1 MIGPTKKDC
10 ISSPYTLL
18 IFTLPILLCSVYCS
32 YVKFKTKQT
41 RLRSD
46 EKVIAQTTYGK
57 VKGVKWRSVYGR
69 CEYFSFEG
77 IPFAKPP
84 VGELRFKA
92 PVEPEPWSGIK
103 RCTHVRSKPCQ
114 YNIIIKQCQGQE
126 DCLYLNV
133 YTKQVSKKPVAMK
146 EWRVDLTEPHAREF

>member
-1 MIGPTKKDC
+1 M
-10 ISSPYTLL
+10 
-18 IFTLPILLCSVYCS
+18 FCSVYCS

-133 YTKQVSKKPVAMK
+133 YTKQVSKKPIAMK